1 MTRALAGTLA
11 LALSACTYFQ
21 KPEPQIITRTDTV
34 TITKE
39 VAPPLPTGDTASICL
54 STGMTVQ
61 VLVNSTGDTL
71 IGDARVKLSEVRSV
85 LSFAGNYA
93 ADKSWYGRDTLRFE
107 TRLYRKFGME
117 KKRACDELKEVGA
130 YQGVPV
136 FAEVEAPGIL
146 PAIVLPVR
154 PGKFQ
159 TYNAATTP
167 RRR

>member
-1 MTRALAGTLA
+1 MTRVLVLA
-11 LALSACTYFQ
+11 LAVSSCTYFQ

-34 TITKE
+34 TVVKE
-39 VAPPLPTGDTASICL
+39 VAPPLPVGDTTDVCL

-61 VLVNSTGDTL
+61 VLVTSSGDTL
-71 IGDARVKLSEVRSV
+71 IGDARVKLSDVRSV
-85 LSFAGNYA
+85 LSFAGAYA

-107 TRLYRKFGME
+107 SRLYRKFGME

-130 YQGVPV
+130 HQGVPV
-136 FAEVEAPGIL
+136 FAEVEAPGAL

-159 TYNAATTP
+159 TYNAATP
-167 RRR
+167 ARRR